1 MGIKL
6 IDLSARSEYV
16 SKLDDNKEKT
26 KWYIGPLTARQM
38 FALFGRADMA
48 KEAQDSAKMSLLAVE
63 LVKYGLK
70 DVKGSLGKGFKVKK
84 GNKLGFK
91 CDVVDQTYVDTLP
104 LQLIAEISQWV
115 SECSKLGDDP
125 KEKPS

>member
-70 DVKGSLGKGFKVKK
+70 DVKGSLGDGFKVKK

-115 SECSKLGDDP
+115 SECSKLGEVP
-125 KEKPS
+125 KGS